1 MRPHPGSC
9 RRELG
14 LEYLFRIFIF
24 FLFCPPPR
32 GLWLHLHLF
41 LRAIVTL
48 LLPLSAGRGGIASA
62 CRPAGRGGIAS
73 ARRRGSWLH
82 LPRGLWLHLHLFLR
96 AIVTLLLP
104 LSAGRG
110 GIASACRPAGPLRLA
125 AVSGLYGWRTQRMR
139 CLALLTSLLNT
150 SAVSVVVN
158 VKVQAS
164 EDFRICPT
172 PYSEPLQ

>member
-48 LLPLSAGRGGIASA
+48 LLPLSAGRG
-62 CRPAGRGGIAS
+62 CIAS

-82 LPRGLWLHLHLFLR
+82 LPRGSWLHLHLFLR

-110 GIASACRPAGPLRLA
+110 GIASARRPAGPLRLA

-158 VKVQAS
+158 VKLQAS
-164 EDFRICPT
+164 EDFRSRPA

>member
-32 GLWLHLHLF
+32 GPWLHLHLFLRAIVTLLLPLSAGRGCIASARRRGSWLHLHLF

-62 CRPAGRGGIAS
+62 R
-73 ARRRGSWLH
+73 
-82 LPRGLWLHLHLFLR
+82 
-96 AIVTLLLP
+96 
-104 LSAGRG
+104 
-110 GIASACRPAGPLRLA
+110 RPAGPLRLA
-125 AVSGLYGWRTQRMR
+125 AVSGLYGWRTQRMK
-139 CLALLTSLLNT
+139 CLALLTSFLNT

-158 VKVQAS
+158 VNVQAS
-164 EDFRICPT
+164 EDFRSCPS

>member
-62 CRPAGRGGIAS
+62 R
-73 ARRRGSWLH
+73 
-82 LPRGLWLHLHLFLR
+82 
-96 AIVTLLLP
+96 
-104 LSAGRG
+104 
-110 GIASACRPAGPLRLA
+110 RPAGPLRLA
-125 AVSGLYGWRTQRMR
+125 AVSGLYGWRTQRMK

-164 EDFRICPT
+164 EDFRIRPS

>member
-62 CRPAGRGGIAS
+62 CR
-73 ARRRGSWLH
+73 RGSWLH

-110 GIASACRPAGPLRLA
+110 GIASARRPAGPLRLA

-164 EDFRICPT
+164 EDFRIRPA

>member
-48 LLPLSAGRGGIASA
+48 LLPLSAGRG
-62 CRPAGRGGIAS
+62 CIAS
-73 ARRRGSWLH
+73 AR
-82 LPRGLWLHLHLFLR
+82 
-96 AIVTLLLP
+96 
-104 LSAGRG
+104 
-110 GIASACRPAGPLRLA
+110 RPAGPLRLA

-164 EDFRICPT
+164 EDFRSRPA

>member
-62 CRPAGRGGIAS
+62 R
-73 ARRRGSWLH
+73 
-82 LPRGLWLHLHLFLR
+82 
-96 AIVTLLLP
+96 
-104 LSAGRG
+104 
-110 GIASACRPAGPLRLA
+110 RPAGPLRLA

-139 CLALLTSLLNT
+139 GLALLTSLLNT

-164 EDFRICPT
+164 EDFRSRPA

>member
-9 RRELG
+9 RRDLG

-24 FLFCPPPR
+24 FLFCPP
-32 GLWLHLHLF
+32 
-41 LRAIVTL
+41 
-48 LLPLSAGRGGIASA
+48 
-62 CRPAGRGGIAS
+62 
-73 ARRRGSWLH
+73 
-82 LPRGLWLHLHLFLR
+82 PRGLWLHLHLFLR

>member
-48 LLPLSAGRGGIASA
+48 LLPLSAGRGD
-62 CRPAGRGGIAS
+62 IAS
-73 ARRRGSWLH
+73 AR
-82 LPRGLWLHLHLFLR
+82 
-96 AIVTLLLP
+96 
-104 LSAGRG
+104 
-110 GIASACRPAGPLRLA
+110 RPAGPLRLA

-164 EDFRICPT
+164 EDFRIRPA

>member
-62 CRPAGRGGIAS
+62 R
-73 ARRRGSWLH
+73 
-82 LPRGLWLHLHLFLR
+82 
-96 AIVTLLLP
+96 
-104 LSAGRG
+104 
-110 GIASACRPAGPLRLA
+110 RPAGPLRLA

-164 EDFRICPT
+164 EDFRSRPA